1 MHLLFYFN
9 FKGIKAN
16 LPRGKTVLIQ
26 GGAGA
31 LGQALI
37 SISLALD
44 CQVFTTVSDIRKKQ
58 FLQKLFPTL
67 NGKVMDF

>member
-16 LPRGKTVLIQ
+16 LARGKTVLIQ